1 MSTPI
6 QAIKFIYKQ
15 CNKCVIGGHLFV
27 ERRISKALEV
37 EIDNPWEDHGKG
49 WKHPWVVPL
58 GTTSRN
64 G

>member
-27 ERRISKALEV
+27 ERRVSKALEV
-37 EIDNPWEDHGKG
+37 EIDNP
-49 WKHPWVVPL
+49 
-58 GTTSRN
+58 
-64 G
+64 